1 MNQLAFNE
9 DISIK
14 TKNPQTVKHSKTSIN
29 AGEVKTPRISEVVPS
44 TAGPHDSQRK
54 KIQENVTSL
63 SNGIIMKPKTVD
75 VSLDAYQIENK
86 SIGIS
91 A

>member
-54 KIQENVTSL
+54 KIQ
-63 SNGIIMKPKTVD
+63 
-75 VSLDAYQIENK
+75 
-86 SIGIS
+86 
-91 A
+91 